1 MARTLANVGMYFA
14 SASDHA
20 LHIHQYADMT
30 IRARLDSG
38 ATVSVEVRTG
48 YPYDQT
54 VSVTL
59 LDDLDA
65 DSSISLRVPAWA
77 QGAAELSDGLDRV
90 TASHATVVISGPRP
104 AGSPFVLQ
112 LPMPPRV
119 TRPDPRIDAVRGQ
132 VAIERGPFVLAVE
145 DVDLPA
151 GVTVNDITIDPT
163 RVVPAE
169 RGGAVV
175 AVELSRVAGDEH
187 TLPYDAEFAVDHT
200 PLDDPSVVTYRPYH
214 QWANRG
220 PSTMRV
226 WTPVLADHDAPARS
240 ND

>member
-1 MARTLANVGMYFA
+1 MYFA
-14 SASDHA
+14 STSNHA

-30 IRARLDSG
+30 IRARLESG

-48 YPYDQT
+48 YPYEQS
-54 VSVTL
+54 VSLTL

-65 DSSISLRVPAWA
+65 GSSIVLRVPAWA
-77 QGAAELSDGLDRV
+77 RGAAELSDGLERV
-90 TASHATVVISGPRP
+90 VATDETVVISGPRP
-104 AGSPFVLQ
+104 AGSPYVLQ

-145 DVDLPA
+145 DVDLPT
-151 GVTVNDITIDPT
+151 GVTVNDIAIDPSH
-163 RVVPAE
+163 VAPAE
-169 RGGAVV
+169 GGGATVPV
-175 AVELSRVAGDEH
+175 QLSRVDRDEH
-187 TLPYDAEFAVDHT
+187 TLPYDEEFAVERSR
-200 PLDDPSVVTYRPYH
+200 LDEPSVVTFRPYH

-226 WTPVLADHDAPARS
+226 WTPALADHDAPARS